1 MMDVLPRAP
10 LLQTLGLVDST
21 VHVSTSVLG
30 AVAKLAPH
38 VRALHLTLTDDTAAA
53 LNAPPLVSL
62 RLTRST
68 ISVGALAA
76 LLKKHSA
83 TLRQLDLSHSPFTL
97 TVDSKE
103 LLAAIDVNCP
113 NLQELRVYQCS
124 FRWECPEKLA
134 LAQLAVVQTCGCT
147 VARTGAAMLAWRGGR
162 SNVQFRTERCM
173 WEHW

>member
-10 LLQTLGLVDST
+10 LLQTLGLEGST
-21 VHVSTSVLG
+21 AHLSAEVLG

-38 VRALHLTLTDDTAAA
+38 VRALHLTLTDDTAAT
-53 LNAPPLVSL
+53 LGAPPLVSL
-62 RLTRST
+62 RLTRSPV
-68 ISVGALAA
+68 SVGVLVA

-83 TLRQLDLSHSPFTL
+83 TLRQLDLNHSPFTL
-97 TVDSKE
+97 AVDSKE
-103 LLAAIDVNCP
+103 LLAAIDANCP
-113 NLQELRVYQCS
+113 KIQELRVYHCG
-124 FRWECPEKLA
+124 FRWERPEKLD
-134 LAQLAVVQTCGCT
+134 LAQVAVVQTCGCT